1 MISYK
6 SVIEFTKIAFRDLKL
21 CIFNS
26 YFVTSPIF
34 FNFLTINSLRVG
46 DHSEYH
52 ILANAPSEKTF
63 LSKTHLT
70 FGKKSY

>member
-1 MISYK
+1 MTWNF
-6 SVIEFTKIAFRDLKL
+6 VF
-21 CIFNS
+21 FNS
-26 YFVTSPIF
+26 YLVTSP
-34 FNFLTINSLRVG
+34 NFSTLRINSLRVG

-70 FGKKSY
+70 FGKKSYWKVS